1 MFFHI
6 LNISIRSNI
15 CKNIKSRRIKSSR
28 VYEASREV
36 ELYVMHSS
44 YFFRIVA
51 IIIRRWTI
59 RFL

>member
-1 MFFHI
+1 MFSRI

-51 IIIRRWTI
+51 IIIRR
-59 RFL
+59 